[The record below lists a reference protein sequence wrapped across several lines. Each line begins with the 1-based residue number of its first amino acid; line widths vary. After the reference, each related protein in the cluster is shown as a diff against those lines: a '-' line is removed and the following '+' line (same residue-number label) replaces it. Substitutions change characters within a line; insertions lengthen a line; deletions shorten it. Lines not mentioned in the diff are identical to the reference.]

1 MDDESKKVSLRKKG
15 WTDPETGEYYPGGN
29 PNEISR
35 NTDNQNTA
43 NTQGSFANYQS
54 SAFPEFDSVQGNSAN
69 EIFPNQNDP
78 QNSNRQNS
86 KLNTPRQD
94 KDDTPNTEQ
103 DPDLS
108 IHVEYNDGKKFCKFC
123 GKRIPMDAVICTYCG
138 RQVELLK
145 TEPEKTVVVNRM
157 TVRSKPRNRRV
168 SLLLCIILGAVG
180 IHGIHRFYEGKFK
193 TGLLWLLTGGL
204 FLIGW
209 ITDMVK
215 ILSLNKTHYYI
226 DKKGK
231 RRELNK

>member
-35 NTDNQNTA
+35 NINNQNTR

-54 SAFPEFDSVQGNSAN
+54 SAFPEFDSVQENSAS
-69 EIFPNQNDP
+69 EVFPNQNDP
-78 QNSNRQNS
+78 QNINRQNS
-86 KLNTPRQD
+86 EQSTPRQD
-94 KDDTPNTEQ
+94 QSDAPNTEQ

-123 GKRIPMDAVICTYCG
+123 GKRIPMDAVVCTYCG

-157 TVRSKPRNRRV
+157 TVRTKPRSRWV
-168 SLLLCIILGAVG
+168 SLFLCIFLGTL
-180 IHGIHRFYEGKFK
+180 GIHRFYEGKFK
-193 TGLLWLLTGGL
+193 TGLLWLFTGGL
-204 FLIGW
+204 FAIGW
-209 ITDMVK
+209 LVDLVTF
-215 ILSLNKTHYYI
+215 LSMNKDKYYI
-226 DKKGK
+226 DNKGK
-231 RRELNK
+231 RKELK